1 MDTEKFK
8 VVVEVKKFIE
18 FSDSLLVNYPRS
30 SRVLK
35 DRIENYSYDLLEF
48 VYYANLLKNR
58 VEYQKRIIVMIS
70 MLDYFLELS

>member
-18 FSDSLLVNYPRS
+18 FSDVILVNYPRS

-35 DRIENYSYDLLEF
+35 DRIENYEVKEDVVYIDNYYHELMIKGLLIK
-48 VYYANLLKNR
+48 ALKREN
-58 VEYQKRIIVMIS
+58 Q
-70 MLDYFLELS
+70 

>member
-18 FSDSLLVNYPRS
+18 FSDVILVNYPRS

-35 DRIENYSYDLLEF
+35 DRIENYEVKEDVVYIDNHYHELMIKGLLIK
-48 VYYANLLKNR
+48 ALKREN
-58 VEYQKRIIVMIS
+58 Q
-70 MLDYFLELS
+70 